1 MLECCCGLC
10 TCAVKSAI
18 KNAHRTGTPRSK
30 ATNSTN
36 RGPNRSGVGH
46 APGAERRWSLAAE
59 GFIELEAPG
68 EGAAGPPPGKNEES
82 HAEESE
88 HELRRRT

>member
-1 MLECCCGLC
+1 MG
-10 TCAVKSAI
+10 
-18 KNAHRTGTPRSK
+18 HGPRP
-30 ATNSTN
+30 
-36 RGPNRSGVGH
+36 RG
-46 APGAERRWSLAAE
+46 AGAERRWSLAAE